1 MRKSIVAGAM
11 AASLLAGGAVGVVLF
26 GPGGAVAQNAPTTP
40 AAAPNASGTTPQ
52 SNEDNTHETAETPQR
67 EADENAGRAS
77 ARAGA
82 GTHAPNEDPTHE
94 ASENPGREAQEHP
107 TTTTTAGTQ

>member
-40 AAAPNASGTTPQ
+40 AAGPNASGTTPH
-52 SNEDNTHETAETPQR
+52 SNEDTTHETAETPQR
-67 EADENAGRAS
+67 EADEDAGRAF
-77 ARAGA
+77 AGA
-82 GTHAPNEDPTHE
+82 AGGAHSPNEDPTHE
-94 ASENPGREAQEHP
+94 GSESPGREAQEHP